1 MLRPQIIYSFGR
13 YILSMLTDSLITSW
27 SLISAGGEKTVLEA
41 HTLVLQRESWF
52 SADGMSPL
60 RFEPRP
66 LAPKFDWVE
75 LGNERAERETWAE
88 KYQGG
93 RTGEPRDGVLME
105 RIDKTTDCRGR
116 QNGRKSS
123 CDTRK
128 FFPIY
133 FCENV
138 NNRHETQATWF
149 ICRHC
154 TQLYSK
160 IYSDKAWNVSR
171 KLSVNGTVSLSI

>member
-128 FFPIY
+128 FFFPILWK
-133 FCENV
+133 CKQ
-138 NNRHETQATWF
+138 QAWNSSYM
-149 ICRHC
+149 IYM
-154 TQLYSK
+154 QALYS
-160 IYSDKAWNVSR
+160 IIFQNIQW
-171 KLSVNGTVSLSI
+171 

>member
-1 MLRPQIIYSFGR
+1 MHRWHYAQTTDNIFLRKVHTIYAHR
-13 YILSMLTDSLITSW
+13 LTDNFMITHLSW
-27 SLISAGGEKTVLEA
+27 WWEDCPWGSHARTA
-41 HTLVLQRESWF
+41 TWSWF

-88 KYQGG
+88 KHQGG
-93 RTGEPRDGVLME
+93 RIGEPRDGVLME

-128 FFPIY
+128 FFFPILWK
-133 FCENV
+133 CKQ
-138 NNRHETQATWF
+138 QAWNSSYM
-149 ICRHC
+149 IYM
-154 TQLYSK
+154 QALYS
-160 IYSDKAWNVSR
+160 IIFQNIQW
-171 KLSVNGTVSLSI
+171 

>member
-88 KYQGG
+88 KFQGG

-128 FFPIY
+128 FFFPILWK
-133 FCENV
+133 CKQ
-138 NNRHETQATWF
+138 QAWNSSYM
-149 ICRHC
+149 IYM
-154 TQLYSK
+154 QALYS
-160 IYSDKAWNVSR
+160 IIFQNIQW
-171 KLSVNGTVSLSI
+171 